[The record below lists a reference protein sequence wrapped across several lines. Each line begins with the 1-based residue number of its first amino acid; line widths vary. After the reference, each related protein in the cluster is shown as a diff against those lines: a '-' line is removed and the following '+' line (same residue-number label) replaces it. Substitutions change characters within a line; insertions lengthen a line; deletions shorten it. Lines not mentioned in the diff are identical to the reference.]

1 MSSRSLNKV
10 QLIGNMAV
18 DPTIKYTPSGAMVCT
33 FVVATNRR
41 YTKADGS
48 IAEEAE
54 FSPIAVWGKLA
65 EICQRILAKG
75 MLLFVEGRLRTRSWE
90 GQDGTKRYRT
100 EVRALDVIL
109 LNSKDRQGAGMPA
122 DMGGA
127 PAGGT
132 GVIEA
137 GNAKPV
143 VKKDDDDD
151 GDKKEGKELKN
162 SAKPAKSAGAEMS
175 EDELEAILDDAGS
188 GDSDDSKK

>member
-1 MSSRSLNKV
+1 
-10 QLIGNMAV
+10 MAV

-65 EICQRILAKG
+65 EICQKILAKG
-75 MLLFVEGRLRTRSWE
+75 MLVFIEGRLRTRSWD
-90 GQDGTKRYRT
+90 GQDGSKRYRT

-109 LNSKDRQGAGMPA
+109 LNSKERQGAGMPA

-127 PAGGT
+127 PAVGAGEGT
-132 GVIEA
+132 GAIEA
-137 GNAKPV
+137 GNAKPAS
-143 VKKDDDDD
+143 KKDDDDD
-151 GDKKEGKELKN
+151 DDKKSDKHGKPE
-162 SAKPAKSAGAEMS
+162 KSAGTEMS

-188 GDSDDSKK
+188 GDDAK

>member
-10 QLIGNMAV
+10 QLIGNLAV
-18 DPTIKYTPSGAMVCT
+18 DPTIKYTPSGSMVCT

-65 EICQRILAKG
+65 EICQKILAKG
-75 MLLFVEGRLRTRSWE
+75 MLVFVEGRLRTRSWE

-100 EVRALDVIL
+100 EVRALDIIL

-122 DMGGA
+122 DMGGGQPQDTA
-127 PAGGT
+127 VAAAT
-132 GVIEA
+132 SSD
-137 GNAKPV
+137 KP
-143 VKKDDDDD
+143 KEDKDDDDD
-151 GDKKEGKELKN
+151 DDKKEKKE
-162 SAKPAKSAGAEMS
+162 KSASTDMS
-175 EDELEAILDDAGS
+175 EEELESILDDATS
-188 GDSDDSKK
+188 EDN

>member
-65 EICQRILAKG
+65 EICQKILAKG
-75 MLLFVEGRLRTRSWE
+75 MLVFIEGRLRTHSWE

-109 LNSKDRQGAGMPA
+109 LNSKDRQGAGMPE
-122 DMGGA
+122 DMGG
-127 PAGGT
+127 GQ
-132 GVIEA
+132 VE
-137 GNAKPV
+137 KLDS
-143 VKKDDDDD
+143 KKDDDDD
-151 GDKKEGKELKN
+151 NDDDKKK
-162 SAKPAKSAGAEMS
+162 APKSAGTEMS
-175 EDELEAILDDAGS
+175 ESELEAILDEAGS
-188 GDSDDSKK
+188 GEPDESK